1 MYDFSRK
8 IFLILC
14 SINWPNFNVW
24 LSVLLEI
31 LDNMRI
37 AIICFPGCVVMVF
50 EINIIA
56 FGCNAKSFASSLLFF
71 FFFSFSSMLLDGLS
85 KIVFRNVSW
94 FVKQEACNQD
104 RTYFIGHTKK
114 CFRKNYSLTCY
125 SRRVWHMVYNVRY
138 KK

>member
-1 MYDFSRK
+1 M
-8 IFLILC
+8 IFQ
-14 SINWPNFNVW
+14 
-24 LSVLLEI
+24 
-31 LDNMRI
+31 
-37 AIICFPGCVVMVF
+37 G
-50 EINIIA
+50 
-56 FGCNAKSFASSLLFF
+56 KSFSYYAPLTGQISMFDCLFFLRYWTICVSQLFVSQVVLSWFLKLTLLRLGVTRKALQLAFFFF